1 MQPAATH
8 ADHPSRPT
16 HEAPPVSASTMRR
29 ILLPRAATC
38 LVVGTGGGL
47 VIAHAADLSTS
58 ELVPAGALYGLMFA
72 LLASSRAV
80 SAGAGL
86 VWGLGYAY
94 LLWLA
99 GPAGLFALGHAAR
112 MGMLA
117 TARTHFPELV
127 GYLLCFGVPLGLTLG
142 FWGNATIEQPV
153 RTDRAPFSLPR
164 AVVVG
169 GLAGLVGG
177 WAYGKWMTQAH
188 YFVIIAGIINRD
200 SDWVGVVI
208 HYLIAIVIGASFGL
222 LFQRDLR
229 GAGSSLGWGFA
240 YGMLWW
246 FLGPLTFLPLL
257 QRRPIDWSYEQAA
270 AQFAPLVGHTIY
282 GLLLGLIYAVLDHL
296 WVGFFFE
303 SDPLNRRL
311 EGVGVRTL
319 RSLAQGALASL
330 VGGLLYS
337 IVMAATGTL
346 PTVAALVG
354 GTSPVLGFLVHLGI
368 STLIGMTFGL
378 LFQHEAPDL
387 GSGIAWGLLY
397 GLAWWFVG
405 ELTLFPILLGA
416 TATWTVAVAG
426 AELPLLVGHLLYGAG
441 TAGVFLLLERRH
453 TAWLAFDS
461 RSAAHAARLRRPT
474 GTPAPALWL
483 FVLGLGVL
491 LPVLLGSAMQVPAV
505 PRPY

>member
-8 ADHPSRPT
+8 ADTPT
-16 HEAPPVSASTMRR
+16 HASPPVDAPAIRQT
-29 ILLPRAATC
+29 LLPRAATC
-38 LVVGTGGGL
+38 LVVGAIGGA
-47 VIAHAADLSTS
+47 VVAHATDLATST
-58 ELVPAGALYGLMFA
+58 LVLLGALYGLVFA
-72 LLASSRAV
+72 VLASSRVA

-86 VWGLGYAY
+86 LWGLGYAY

-99 GPAGLFALGHAAR
+99 GPAGLFALGHAAH
-112 MGMLA
+112 MGMLT
-117 TARTHFPELV
+117 TAQAHFPELI

-142 FWGNATIEQPV
+142 FWGGATVRQPV

-177 WAYGKWMTQAH
+177 WAYGKWMARVH
-188 YFVIIAGIINRD
+188 YFVIIAGLVNRD
-200 SDWVGVVI
+200 SYWVGAVI

-240 YGMLWW
+240 YGILWW
-246 FLGPLTFLPLL
+246 FLGPLTLL
-257 QRRPIDWSYEQAA
+257 SILRRRPIDWSYEHAA
-270 AQFAPLVGHTIY
+270 VQFAPLVGHVIY
-282 GLLLGLIYAVLDHL
+282 GLLLGLIYAALDRL

-303 SDPLNRRL
+303 SDPLNRQP
-311 EGVGVRTL
+311 EGVGTRTL
-319 RSLAQGALASL
+319 RSLSQGAVASL
-330 VGGLLYS
+330 AGGLLYS
-337 IVMAATGTL
+337 GVMAATGVL

-354 GTSPVLGFLVHLGI
+354 GASPVLGFTVHLAI
-368 STLIGMTFGL
+368 SSLIGMTFGL

-387 GSGIAWGLLY
+387 GSAIAWGLLY

-405 ELTLFPILLGA
+405 ELTLFPILLGS

-426 AELPLLVGHLLYGAG
+426 ATLPALVGHLLYGAG
-441 TAGVFLLLERRH
+441 TAAVFLVLERRH
-453 TAWLAFDS
+453 IAWLALDP
-461 RSAAHAARLRRPT
+461 RKAAHAARLRRPS

-483 FVLGLGVL
+483 FVLGVGIL
-491 LPVLLGSAMQVPAV
+491 LPVLLGGAVHVPTV
-505 PRPY
+505 PYSY